1 MKQEYKHQNRKD
13 MEHSQ
18 VITTFSTKEHLC
30 ADYHIFLEENGPQL
44 EIEYAMRDG
53 WNDSYDEDE
62 RVGNAPFIFYSKRR
76 DDFFYGY
83 NIHIDD
89 DCADTIADEEEFTPE
104 EKEYLERVI
113 RENFDNL

>member
-1 MKQEYKHQNRKD
+1 
-13 MEHSQ
+13 MEHSEA
-18 VITTFSTKEHLC
+18 TTLFTTDNHLC
-30 ADYHIFLEENGPQL
+30 ADYWVFNDDNDPGL

-62 RVGNAPFIFYSKRR
+62 QVGNAPLICYNKRT
-76 DDFFYGY
+76 DEFFYAY
-83 NIHIDD
+83 NIYVDD
-89 DCADTIADEEEFTPE
+89 DCVDTIMDEEEFTPE